1 MFIIARK
8 HITPRTMLY
17 RTRIVVESCS
27 YRNCNRPISRAF
39 LDEVNCFRRGHFR
52 PTRRRVCWLNL
63 PAAKHACRRT
73 GMSIQATVHRQ
84 HLLLLLLLLHAVFA
98 STVQL
103 DLLRVSVQSSMIPA
117 TTKDMATGKDRQTD
131 TQA

>member
-1 MFIIARK
+1 M
-8 HITPRTMLY
+8 
-17 RTRIVVESCS
+17 
-27 YRNCNRPISRAF
+27 N
-39 LDEVNCFRRGHFR
+39 
-52 PTRRRVCWLNL
+52 
-63 PAAKHACRRT
+63 
-73 GMSIQATVHRQ
+73 IQATVHIQ